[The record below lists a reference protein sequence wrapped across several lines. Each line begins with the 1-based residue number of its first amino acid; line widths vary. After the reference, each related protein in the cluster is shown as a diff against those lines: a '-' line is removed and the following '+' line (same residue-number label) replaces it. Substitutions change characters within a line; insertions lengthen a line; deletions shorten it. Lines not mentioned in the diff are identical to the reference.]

1 MNKVIQTVTIG
12 KDDPKLVTST
22 NGKVYVTFQGAVN
35 RRFVKEGDAPCDWFS
50 YIAWGKTAEF
60 IKNNFPARSTMI
72 IVGEVNNNNYD
83 KKNED
88 GTTTKVYGTRIAI
101 DSVEF
106 FGYKKDASV
115 NGEATETPAETASTE
130 APAAE
135 TSAAETSSPAPAS
148 KDSEYMDF

>member
-12 KDDPKLVTST
+12 KDDPKLTTSP
-22 NGKVYVTFQGAVN
+22 NGKEYVTFQGAVN
-35 RRFVKEGDAPCDWFS
+35 RRFVKEGDTPCDWFS

-60 IKNNFPARSTMI
+60 IKNNFPARSTML

-88 GTTTKVYGTRIAI
+88 GTTTKVYSTRIII

-106 FGYKKDASV
+106 FGYKKEASG
-115 NGEATETPAETASTE
+115 NSQATETPAEIASTE

-135 TSAAETSSPAPAS
+135 APAAETSSPAPAS

>member
-12 KDDPKLVTST
+12 KDDPKLATSS
-22 NGKVYVTFQGAVN
+22 NGKEYVTFQGAVN
-35 RRFVKEGDAPCDWFS
+35 RRFVKEGDTSCDWFS

-60 IKNNFPARSTMI
+60 IKNNFPARSTML

-88 GTTTKVYGTRIAI
+88 GTTTKVYSTRITI

-106 FGYKKDASV
+106 FGYKKEARGNS
-115 NGEATETPAETASTE
+115 EATETPAEIASTE

-135 TSAAETSSPAPAS
+135 APAAETSSPAPAS